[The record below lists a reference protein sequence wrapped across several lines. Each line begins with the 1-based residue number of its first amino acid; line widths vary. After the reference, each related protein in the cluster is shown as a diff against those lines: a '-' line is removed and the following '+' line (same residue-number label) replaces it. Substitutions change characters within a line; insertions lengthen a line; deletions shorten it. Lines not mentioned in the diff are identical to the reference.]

1 MTAIAKSIRRNTAK
15 ASLFQG
21 IRRRNTEHEVRNKL
35 ETEVE
40 EVIKKAELMEP
51 SLSRDSFSA
60 SCNLQDP
67 IFYQSNTTGSEH
79 FVMPDRDF
87 NGANNADSPLPVKL
101 DSDMFSLASPLHAAD

>member
-40 EVIKKAELMEP
+40 EVIKKAEFMEP
-51 SLSRDSFSA
+51 SVSRDSFSA

-67 IFYQSNTTGSEH
+67 IFYQSNTTGSDL
-79 FVMPDRDF
+79 FVMPDREF
-87 NGANNADSPLPVKL
+87 NDANSPDAMLPDKL
-101 DSDMFSLASPLHAAD
+101 NSS